1 MYMYIYVKNM
11 SAKWSLIA
19 LIFTNN
25 FFDLTIEEYIF
36 EDGKFKVTDKM
47 KEDFDNHGYIMIR

>member
-1 MYMYIYVKNM
+1 MIIASSYFQIFFN
-11 SAKWSLIA
+11 LI
-19 LIFTNN
+19 
-25 FFDLTIEEYIF
+25 IEEYIY